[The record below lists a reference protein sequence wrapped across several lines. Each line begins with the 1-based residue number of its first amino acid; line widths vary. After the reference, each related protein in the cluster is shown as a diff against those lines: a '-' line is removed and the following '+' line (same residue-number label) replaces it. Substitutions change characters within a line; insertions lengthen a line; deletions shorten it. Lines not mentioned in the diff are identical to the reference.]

1 MVILKLLSLFAKL
14 LSDLFEAL
22 KVISRYCR
30 LLYIRYT
37 ASIDSTACVLFFSS
51 FSTNNFPQPTVL
63 CEIFGSWNHNTWI
76 EPQFCRVIVGCITYR
91 IVHRHTT
98 NNIRTAGHAKLLLLR
113 CYIPMLSEVV
123 VVEIVNSYP
132 FLM

>member
-1 MVILKLLSLFAKL
+1 MAILKLLSLFAKL

-22 KVISRYCR
+22 KVRSGYCR
-30 LLYIRYT
+30 LLYKYT
-37 ASIDSTACVLFFSS
+37 QRLLTILRVCCFSLS
-51 FSTNNFPQPTVL
+51 FSTNNFPHPTVL

-76 EPQFCRVIVGCITYR
+76 EPQFCRVILGCITYR